1 MPFLILFIGGKQMV
15 TLLDQQLAKT
25 PLKYRRYFRWKYK
38 LPVRGRVYVDR
49 PLEEIM
55 RIDGVKNKETY
66 YSWEKTEQYKHL
78 IDLLIQSHAANDL
91 IDMYN
96 AMLDKAKK
104 GDARAVDTVIKLQK
118 SIAQNIKQNT
128 NNSIIEEDEEDD
140 LII

>member
-1 MPFLILFIGGKQMV
+1 M
-15 TLLDQQLAKT
+15 TLDEQLART

-38 LPVRGRVYVDR
+38 LPVRGRVYNDR

-78 IDLLIQSHAANDL
+78 IDLLILSHIGNDL
-91 IDMYN
+91 YDMYN
-96 AMLDKAKK
+96 VMLNKAKK
-104 GDARAVDTVIKLQK
+104 GDSKAVDTVIKLQK
-118 SIAQNIKQNT
+118 SIAQNIKENSQNA
-128 NNSIIEEDEEDD
+128 NNTVIEDDEEDD